1 MLRRDH
7 RSPLPCSLAA
17 VLVLVSAS
25 ACTINTE
32 STQTH
37 GHATSTSGSGG
48 SGVGG
53 AGGEAT
59 SSGSAMGGGGLGGM
73 GGVGGMGGAGGC
85 PAGRVTEDRPDDNP
99 GYQVHI
105 NYVLPMDGVDEGLDT
120 NGTLATSVGAWS
132 AWMAEQTGGPTL
144 RLDTCDG
151 ALDVRFFQ
159 IQQTEAEL
167 KANGVFIRDAIE
179 DAMSAAG
186 LLDEKKIEVVFYGG
200 DAAETCGGGAWPPAL
215 VGQVGAIYL
224 KGTFA
229 DPTIPACASNPVGA
243 SPDTPGYI
251 EFATLHEVLH
261 TMGIVPT
268 CAPHQVLS
276 GHTSDSPTD
285 LMYAGNQ
292 PWQPS
297 VLDVGHDDYYQH
309 GIVGCPDL
317 ATSVFMEPL
326 PANAELPPGW

>member
-1 MLRRDH
+1 MRRT
-7 RSPLPCSLAA
+7 RVSLTPGWFLGLLCFA
-17 VLVLVSAS
+17 SAS
-25 ACTINTE
+25 ACTINSE

-37 GHATSTSGSGG
+37 GHTTSTSGSGAGG
-48 SGVGG
+48 SG
-53 AGGEAT
+53 GETT
-59 SSGSAMGGGGLGGM
+59 SSSLGTGGNGGSGGM
-73 GGVGGMGGAGGC
+73 GGVGGTGGTGGC
-85 PAGRVTEDRPDDNP
+85 PVGRVTEDRPDDNP

-179 DAMSAAG
+179 DAMQSAG
-186 LLDEKKIEVVFYGG
+186 LLHPEKIEVVFYGG

-229 DPTIPACASNPVGA
+229 DPTIPPCASNPVGA